1 MRSTRFVALA
11 LTGALGIAA
20 ISCTD
25 DASTT
30 NTAGQTTSPSMQDPA
45 GTTAMNASITAGDLR
60 SQLTV
65 LLNEHVVLAADAT
78 GAAIGAR
85 TSEFDAAVAEL
96 DRNSQDLSS
105 LIGAAYGDNA
115 DQAFLPLWRKHIG
128 FFVDYTKGLAANDQA
143 AADQAVVDL
152 TAYADEFAAFLNSAN
167 PNLPKDAVSDL
178 VLQHI
183 MTLKGVVDAQATGD
197 QAAAYQALGSAVSH
211 MHMIAD
217 PLAAAI
223 SQQFPDTFP
232 GDSESGASELQA
244 TLNSLLQQHV
254 AYAASATNAA
264 LGGRTDEFD
273 AAVALLDQNSQEIAN
288 AIGSV
293 YGDSAGQAFLPL
305 WRKHIGFFVDYTK
318 GLGANDQAAADK
330 AVADLTAYADEFAAF
345 LNSANPNLPKDTV
358 SDLVTEHILT
368 LKAVVDAQ
376 AAGDQGQ
383 AYVALG
389 EAMGHMHMIADPLAA
404 AIVQQFPDVFTTT

>member
-1 MRSTRFVALA
+1 
-11 LTGALGIAA
+11 
-20 ISCTD
+20 
-25 DASTT
+25 
-30 NTAGQTTSPSMQDPA
+30 MQDSA
-45 GTTAMNASITAGDLR
+45 GTSAMNASVTAGDLR

-78 GAAIGAR
+78 NAALGGR
-85 TSEFDAAVAEL
+85 PDEFDAAVAEL
-96 DRNSQDLSS
+96 DRNSEDLSA
-105 LIGAAYGDNA
+105 LIGVAYGESA
-115 DQAFLPLWRKHIG
+115 GQAFLPLWRKHIG
-128 FFVDYTKGLAANDQA
+128 FFVDYTNGLATKDQA
-143 AADQAVVDL
+143 AADKAVADL

-167 PNLPKDAVSDL
+167 PNLPKDTVSGL

-197 QAAAYQALGSAVSH
+197 PQAAYQALGEAVAH

-217 PLAAAI
+217 PLAGAI
-223 SQQFPDTFP
+223 SQQFPEKFP
-232 GDSESGASELQA
+232 GDSESAASGLQA

-264 LGGRTDEFD
+264 LGGRTAEFD
-273 AAVALLDQNSQEIAN
+273 AAVALLDRNSQEIST

-305 WRKHIGFFVDYTK
+305 WRKHIGFFVDYTT
-318 GLGANDQAAADK
+318 GLGTGDQAAADK

-376 AAGDQGQ
+376 AAGNQMQ
-383 AYVALG
+383 AYQSLG

-404 AIVQQFPDVFTTT
+404 AIVQQFPDMFPA